1 MAPGSCCHCWHGAVN
16 GSSVVFALGKRATGS
31 GHGSVVTPSCGTA
44 NWCHRSV
51 YQRHRS
57 QRFGTMAHQQRR
69 NAAEK
74 NHPPAAKRSLRC
86 EPNPAASG
94 PSTTTT
100 NGPTPRPNRQAD
112 KRHHRALKQPDTT
125 QPTTRPPAHHHPHE
139 KSEPRERKDRRVPAG
154 DEGRIQTGPGRPVSP
169 RCVRD
174 LRPVHRRLALSICL
188 LTVGFGALRDSE
200 I

>member
-1 MAPGSCCHCWHGAVN
+1 
-16 GSSVVFALGKRATGS
+16 
-31 GHGSVVTPSCGTA
+31 
-44 NWCHRSV
+44 
-51 YQRHRS
+51 
-57 QRFGTMAHQQRR
+57 MAHQQRH

-74 NHPPAAKRSLRC
+74 NHPAAAKRSLRC